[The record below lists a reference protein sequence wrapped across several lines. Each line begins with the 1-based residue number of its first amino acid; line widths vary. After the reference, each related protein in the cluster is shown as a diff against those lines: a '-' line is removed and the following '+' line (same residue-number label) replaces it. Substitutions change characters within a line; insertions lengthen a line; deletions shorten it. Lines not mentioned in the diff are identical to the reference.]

1 MREGISSKISSVGQS
16 GKFNQNIS
24 RWNWLYSLE
33 DAVFTSWAPGYPR
46 NISSQDDCT
55 VLRSSDSYKWVDIR
69 YVNLNLNSNL
79 LSKFDFLGA
88 I

>member
-16 GKFNQNIS
+16 GKFNQNLS

-33 DAVFTSWAPGYPR
+33 DAVFTSWTPGYPR

-69 YVNLNLNSNL
+69 FG
-79 LSKFDFLGA
+79 SKVMV
-88 I
+88 